1 MEKDFLK
8 ELEFLGVTA
17 RIKRL
22 SDSLFYDIKSLYNAN
37 GIDIEPSWHLVLLI
51 LKRKEFLSM
60 VELSELLSLSKPAV
74 TKMIKK
80 MQQLDYI
87 VIDSDGADNR
97 KKMITLSAK
106 AIDNMPKFE
115 KIWDAGQ
122 RSVQQILEGT
132 PYFMDALSDFERKHS
147 EESFS
152 KRALKNLTND

>member
-1 MEKDFLK
+1 
-8 ELEFLGVTA
+8 
-17 RIKRL
+17 
-22 SDSLFYDIKSLYNAN
+22 
-37 GIDIEPSWHLVLLI
+37 
-51 LKRKEFLSM
+51 
-60 VELSELLSLSKPAV
+60 
-74 TKMIKK
+74 
-80 MQQLDYI
+80 
-87 VIDSDGADNR
+87 
-97 KKMITLSAK
+97 MITLSAK